1 MRENVIFDYL
11 GLPYITCCLIWL
23 ALFPI
28 SCTFLEWSWSQ
39 SSITLNNI
47 LLGMCTTFSLSIHS
61 LMDIRLIP
69 CLRIWECNN
78 KYVCISVSVV
88 CCLIWF
94 EHVTRNYK
102 NETYNTSIF
111 SESTTMIALMVTRV
125 HSYINS
131 TCEFFLTCIC
141 TRICYLF

>member
-1 MRENVIFDYL
+1 MIIFVRL
-11 GLPYITCCLIWL
+11 MPLIALYWL
-23 ALFPI
+23 ILIQI
-28 SCTFLEWSWSQ
+28 SCTFLELSLSHT
-39 SSITLNNI
+39 SLKLNKFLI
-47 LLGMCTTFSLSIHS
+47 GKCTTLSLSIHS

-69 CLRIWECNN
+69 CLRFRECNN

-102 NETYNTSIF
+102 NETYNTSRF